1 MESRTERLNNPR
13 AVSSEDSWV
22 AWGQFLTLLAI
33 VCFLYQRIVP
43 GMVRQWWGDPEY
55 NYCFFVPI
63 LSAIVVWRKRTALN
77 RIAGQPSWS
86 GLLVIGGA
94 LGLLLL
100 GTLGAENFLAR
111 SSFLFLVAG
120 LAIYFQGWEVFQV
133 LLFPWLA
140 LFLMIPLPAIIF
152 NQISLPLQFF
162 ASSFGAWLLSL
173 TGIPVVREGNV
184 INLPSITLDVAE
196 ACSGLRSLSSLLTVA
211 IFYGYFFEEN
221 GKRRFLLAASAV
233 PIAIVANG
241 VRIMCSGVVGQRWG
255 AEWAEGFYHLG
266 SGVLIFL
273 FSFLALILLRRFFV
287 WCAEAVSPKVKAC
300 DNSPLGR
307 GF

>member
-1 MESRTERLNNPR
+1 MGSPTERLNNLSS
-13 AVSSEDSWV
+13 VSPEGTWI
-22 AWGQFLTLLAI
+22 AWGQLLALLAVI
-33 VCFLYQRIVP
+33 CFLYQRIVP

-55 NYCFFVPI
+55 NFCFFVPA
-63 LSAIVVWRKRTALN
+63 LSAIAIWRKRSQLH
-77 RIAGQPSWS
+77 RIATPPSWS
-86 GLLVIGGA
+86 GLLVVAGA
-94 LGLLLL
+94 LVLLVL

-120 LAIYFQGWEVFQV
+120 LAIYFRGWKFFQK

-162 ASSFGAWLLSL
+162 ASCLGGWLLSL

-196 ACSGLRSLSSLLTVA
+196 ACSGLRSLFSLLTVA

-221 GKRRFLLAASAV
+221 GKRRLLLVASAV

-241 VRIMCSGVVGQRWG
+241 VRIMCSGVVGQQWG

-266 SGVLIFL
+266 SGVLVFV
-273 FSFLALILLRRFFV
+273 FSFLSLILLRRLFA
-287 WCAEAVSPKVKAC
+287 WCTAAVSPKVKAC
-300 DNSPLGR
+300 DHSPLGP